1 MSYFIEVEELENG
14 DLYIEI
20 PEEVIETL
28 GWEPETLLSWDIK
41 GDGIIVQRLNSES
54 GFEPIE

>member
-1 MSYFIEVEELENG
+1 MSYFIEVQELDNG
-14 DLYIEI
+14 DLFIEI

-41 GDGIIVQRLNSES
+41 GDGIIIQRLNSES

>member
-1 MSYFIEVEELENG
+1 MSYFIEVEEMEDG
-14 DLYIEI
+14 DLFITI

-28 GWEPETLLSWDIK
+28 GWETDTLLSWDIK
-41 GDGIIVQRLNSES
+41 GDGIIIQRLNSES

>member
-14 DLYIEI
+14 DLYVQI

-41 GDGIIVQRLNSES
+41 GDGIIIQRLNGEG
-54 GFEPIE
+54 GFEPLE

>member
-14 DLYIEI
+14 DLYIQI

-41 GDGIIVQRLNSES
+41 GDGIIIQRLNSES